1 MGFLLVKLRG
11 GVTSQHPAGKCDYRR
26 QAMMAARTYYFGQP
40 AESSSRFIWH
50 RTQQPQHAVIR
61 QSLQMEPRMPSISR
75 TLVRIVMR
83 PPGTKQGTQQCS
95 PIRCERLPAQH
106 NGHNATSTQFLQSS
120 EHLSN
125 PVFQSLFPVVTW
137 VVPPELVTCL
147 VTTVVVV

>member
-1 MGFLLVKLRG
+1 
-11 GVTSQHPAGKCDYRR
+11 
-26 QAMMAARTYYFGQP
+26 MMAARTYYFGQP